1 MFGKHYESMYS
12 GSMYGAGIDVFAVW
26 GWVISHTVKSRV
38 EVNLKRV
45 ADELGAKEEEIE
57 AAISKLCSPD
67 PNSRNK
73 EHDGR
78 RMVKEGVY
86 QYFIPSHDIYHSIKN
101 EDDRREQNRTA
112 KQKQRLNAK
121 VKAALTPGTPRAIPR
136 AAVSLDVVEVATEA
150 AESFLPP
157 DNGGLESKVSIEV
170 VARKG
175 SLERRL
181 DAYFSRGNAGVSR
194 DHDEDKKL
202 LQIAHRPSC
211 KEELDIILAH
221 HKSLP
226 DDQKRYYPMASVM
239 KLLEV
244 WTKLLDTARMASGVN
259 PGDPDAKARGDALWE
274 KMAPAFAKGI
284 GDQFR
289 VNP

>member
-121 VKAALTPGTPRAIPR
+121 VKAAMIPGTPRAIPL
-136 AAVSLDVVEVATEA
+136 AAAHLDVVEVATEA
-150 AESFLPP
+150 AEAFLPP
-157 DNGGLESKVSIEV
+157 EMGQPVELDVMVRFRALQKRLNVYYSRPEAQWANKEETPLLE
-170 VARKG
+170 
-175 SLERRL
+175 
-181 DAYFSRGNAGVSR
+181 
-194 DHDEDKKL
+194 
-202 LQIAHRPSC
+202 IAKRPSC
-211 KEELDIILAH
+211 KEELNIILAH

-226 DDQKRYYPMASVM
+226 ADQKRYYPMANVE
-239 KLLEV
+239 KLLEG
-244 WTKLLDTARMASGVN
+244 WTKLLDTARMASGVS

>member
-12 GSMYGAGIDVFAVW
+12 GSMYGAGIGVFAVW

-45 ADELGAKEEEIE
+45 ADELGAKEEEIG

-86 QYFIPSHDIYHSIKN
+86 QYFIPSHDIYHTIKN

-121 VKAALTPGTPRAIPR
+121 VKAALTLGTPRAIPR
-136 AAVSLDVVEVATEA
+136 AAVPLDVVEVATEA
-150 AESFLPP
+150 AEAFLPP
-157 DNGGLESKVSIEV
+157 ETGQPVELDVMVRFRALQKRLNVYYSRPEARWANKEETPLLE
-170 VARKG
+170 
-175 SLERRL
+175 
-181 DAYFSRGNAGVSR
+181 
-194 DHDEDKKL
+194 
-202 LQIAHRPSC
+202 IAKRPSC

-226 DDQKRYYPMASVM
+226 ADQKRYYPMANVE
-239 KLLEV
+239 KLLEG
-244 WTKLLDTARMASGVN
+244 WTKLLDTARMASGGKPVDPAVTESASALFAQMEAN
-259 PGDPDAKARGDALWE
+259 ISKGMGDK
-274 KMAPAFAKGI
+274 
-284 GDQFR
+284 FR
-289 VNP
+289 VNV